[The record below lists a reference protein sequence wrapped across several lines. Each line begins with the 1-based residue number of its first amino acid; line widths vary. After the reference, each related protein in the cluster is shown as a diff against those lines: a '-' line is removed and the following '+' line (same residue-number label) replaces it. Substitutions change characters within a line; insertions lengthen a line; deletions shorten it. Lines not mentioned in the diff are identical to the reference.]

1 LRAPR
6 QLQACLNI
14 LELRELAR
22 RRLPGP
28 LFEYLDGAAETERT
42 AERNTAAFDEV
53 QLIPRC
59 LVNVDHIEVAT
70 RLLGQEVDW
79 PVMCSPS
86 GASRFYHPNGEMA
99 VARAAQQTG
108 TLYGVSVMGTYTLE
122 EVATNCG
129 PKVFQL
135 LVFRDRDLTR
145 ELMSRAQRAGYPAL
159 CLTVDAAVRGKRER
173 ELRIGL
179 GLPLRLSPQSL
190 ARFASCPRWCI
201 GQARSGPLSLA
212 NLASWSGH
220 RRLAAQSRFAAEQL
234 DTSVTWQDVR
244 DLKDQ
249 WQGAFALKGI
259 MSAEDA
265 CRAVDAGAS
274 AVIVSN
280 HGGRQLD
287 GAAGAL
293 DVLPDIVKAV
303 GDRAE
308 VILDGGI
315 RRGVHVLK
323 ALALGATACA
333 VGRAPL
339 FGLGAGGEEGVRKAF
354 DILKSELVV
363 AMKLCGCTDVASVE
377 RDLVRRL
384 GTWG

>member
-1 LRAPR
+1 MRAPR
-6 QLQACLNI
+6 RLRACLSI
-14 LELRELAR
+14 LDLRELAR

-28 LFEYLDGAAETERT
+28 LFQYLDGAAETECT
-42 AERNTAAFDEV
+42 AERNTTAFDEV

-59 LVNVDHIEVAT
+59 LVNVDHIKVAT

-86 GASRFYHPNGEMA
+86 GASRFYHPDGEIA
-99 VARAAQQTG
+99 VARAARQTG
-108 TLYGVSVMGTYTLE
+108 TLYGAAVMGTHTLE
-122 EVATNCG
+122 EVAASCG

-145 ELMSRAQRAGYPAL
+145 ELVNRAWRAGYPAL

-179 GLPLRLSPQSL
+179 GLPLRLSPLTL

-201 GQARSGPLSLA
+201 GQTRSGPLSFA

-220 RRLAAQSRFAAEQL
+220 RSFAAQSRFAAEQL

-244 DLKDQ
+244 DLKDR
-249 WQGAFALKGI
+249 WPGALALKGI

-303 GDRAE
+303 GGRAE
-308 VILDGGI
+308 IILDGGI

-339 FGLGAGGEEGVRKAF
+339 FGLGAGGEEGVRMAF

-363 AMKLCGCTDVASVE
+363 AMKLCGCTDVAAIE
-377 RDLVRRL
+377 RDLVRRF
-384 GTWG
+384 GTSG